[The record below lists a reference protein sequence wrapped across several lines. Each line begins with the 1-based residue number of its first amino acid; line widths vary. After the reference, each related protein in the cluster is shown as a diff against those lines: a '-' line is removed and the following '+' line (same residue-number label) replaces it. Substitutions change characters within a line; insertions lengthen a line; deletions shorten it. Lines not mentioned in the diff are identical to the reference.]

1 MALGSLRRMLHDLRR
16 QAQRL
21 PTKSPVLTR
30 LGSDPTTVLTEAGLS
45 PDAWQREVL
54 QSKQSRLLMLATRQA
69 GKSTVAAA
77 LALHTA
83 LVKPCSPVLILSPS
97 TRQSGELF
105 RKVLDL
111 FNGLG
116 RPMAVVAESALRV
129 EFANRS
135 RVLSLP
141 STEATVRCFS
151 GVSLLVIDE
160 AARVPDA
167 LYFAVRPMLAVSKGR
182 MVALSTPFGKRGWFH
197 DEWHSE
203 GAWQRVKI
211 TASQCSRIEPSF
223 LQEERRSLGERW
235 YRQEYE
241 CSFEDV
247 VDSVFAYSDIQAALS
262 DDVKPLF
269 QR

>member
-30 LGSDPTTVLTEAGLS
+30 LGSDPTTVLTEAGLN
-45 PDAWQREVL
+45 PDAWQREVF

-77 LALHTA
+77 LALDTA

-116 RPMAVVAESALRV
+116 RPMAVVAESALRI
-129 EFANRS
+129 EFGNGS

-151 GVSLLVIDE
+151 GVALLVIDE

-167 LYFAVRPMLAVSKGR
+167 LYFAVVPCWRFP
-182 MVALSTPFGKRGWFH
+182 RGGW
-197 DEWHSE
+197 W
-203 GAWQRVKI
+203 R
-211 TASQCSRIEPSF
+211 C
-223 LQEERRSLGERW
+223 LRRSASAAGSTTSGTAKALGSGSKSPPR
-235 YRQEYE
+235 
-241 CSFEDV
+241 
-247 VDSVFAYSDIQAALS
+247 SVPGSSLRSWPRNSVHLACAGFARNICAAS
-262 DDVKPLF
+262 K
-269 QR
+269 R